1 MRPPAIERMG
11 YYPTDEPVVEII
23 RTYLKPS
30 AEKGRLFDPC
40 AGEGKAASYL
50 GNALNCE
57 TWGVELSPERAEKAQ
72 NAMDK
77 VYQAPWQACV
87 LSDESVSWLYL
98 NPPYEFD
105 RFDGQKR
112 LEWDFLKTTTSKLM
126 HVGLLTYIIPQKILG
141 MIEVARMLAGHYE
154 AINVYRFPDGLYEKF
169 KQVVLMAYKRKQYQ
183 IPTDKEVLSLQ
194 NMATTELE
202 PIETAVEPIYELLSA
217 PIRGVNGKPIVF
229 KRTDW
234 EPEEV
239 VEATV
244 DAGVHKTNEWLDL
257 IHPTRCLAQL
267 SQPVM
272 PLKKGHIA
280 MLMASGMMGTV
291 RLTDE
296 AGKPI
301 LIKGRVIKVVEKTEQ
316 PDAKDTDT
324 VVETY
329 KDKFVT
335 TVAVLRQDG
344 IQVIQDVK
352 GLSEFMKAHGEK
364 IAAHVLETY
373 KPLYNLDPT
382 PREIAVLDTIG
393 TQRKPLP
400 GQERAGLLPAQRHAA
415 AALARSIHKNGV
427 ANCQAEMGSGKTSIG
442 SAVIELLDAYPALV
456 LCPPHLVPK
465 WIREIA
471 EVIPGAHARELR
483 RIGRNSDEVYDV
495 NDVAQFLGQYQQAS
509 ETAKRNGDPKP
520 KWVAVVAHTSAKF
533 GTGWQPAVIW
543 RKTRDPLTGK
553 IVDAC
558 ACPGCGKVVMAEKDS
573 FVIPVT
579 DLSEL
584 VEKRQFCRNR
594 VPGWEMDSDGRIILD
609 TNGDPVWGSHACN
622 TPLFE
627 FSGARRHSIA
637 DYITKHQKDAFQIL
651 VADECLVRDTLIET
665 QSGLKA
671 IQDIQVGDEVL
682 SFNHETD
689 ALEYKKVLRTM
700 KNPAPE
706 KLIEAAGIVSTAGHP
721 IYTEEDNYVEA
732 QKISGKTLRILR
744 KDIYDLPK
752 RRNNF
757 TFLFSRLRNIKLVA
771 RDKKESR
778 RISPQTIGSGNMS
791 AMWQNLPG
799 SANGSNFG
807 KPEILLEPLLCNLP
821 FQKYRFGESICSQ
834 NERGRKRL
842 ERDEEARCRRTYDPL
857 KPNAQSGGNQQGKSS
872 SQWQNISLAWW
883 QWNDHKTTRAIMS
896 GAWITP
902 LRDGIRDT
910 YRKCKALFPVLT
922 ASLQG
927 RPGNS
932 RGQTDDRNR
941 WTDSQNEKM
950 EIFGRT
956 ENRSF
961 ELFRVDGITVLEC
974 GSDGRY
980 EQVCPDGCVYNLEVE
995 GNNNYFANGVLVHNC
1010 HQFKSKSSDRGI
1022 AFHQLVGASKS
1033 TLTLTGTFFGGKS
1046 TSIFW
1051 LLHRLN
1057 HGVRRD
1063 FAFHDEKRWARLYG
1077 VLETTRRRRRDD
1089 DADEDGVFTGNR
1101 RYRNQAKEQPGV
1113 SPAIV
1118 SRLLDT
1124 TVFLSLKDL
1133 NLALP
1138 SYKEEVV
1145 TLEMLDDQGQQYHS
1159 MDSSLKQ
1166 LAVQSSRYLSTW
1178 LQWSLARPNSAF
1190 RDEVVVVDEVDGEDG
1205 KSIRKVPLM
1214 ELPAINPNG
1223 HKWLPKENWL
1233 ADFCKVEKQQ
1243 GRKVLIYVRQT
1254 GTRDIQDR
1262 VMMPLQA
1269 SGLRV
1274 AILGSNIDPR
1284 KREDWIAKRAQT
1296 IDALICNPRL
1306 VETGLDLVQ
1315 FSTVIYFEIEYSLYT
1330 LWQSVRRVWRLGQT
1344 QPVKAIFSVYSS
1356 AMEATALALM
1366 GKKMKAAQLVY
1377 GDEVGGAIVPED
1389 EGDFL
1394 TQLARDVLEG
1404 AKLSDL
1410 QTLFADDLQLSH
1422 NPLGSLTVPSAVI
1435 VPGPKVMTW
1444 DDWVTHKIVVVR
1456 RTRRK
1461 DVVPEGQMG
1470 FGI

>member
-11 YYPTDEPVVEII
+11 YYPTDDPVVEII
-23 RTYLKPS
+23 RTYLKPPV
-30 AEKGRLFDPC
+30 EKGRLFDPC
-40 AGEGKAASYL
+40 AGEGKAVSAL
-50 GNALNCE
+50 GKSLNCE
-57 TWGVELSPERAEKAQ
+57 TWGGEISPDRAEKAQ
-72 NAMDK
+72 NVMDK
-77 VYQAPWQACV
+77 VYQAPWQSCV

-126 HVGLLTYIIPQKILG
+126 RGGLLTYIIPQKILG
-141 MIEVARMLAGHYE
+141 MIEVARLLAGHYE
-154 AINVYRFPDGLYEKF
+154 AITVYRFPDTLYDKF
-169 KQVVLMAYKRKQYQ
+169 KQVVVLAYKRKLYQ
-183 IPTDKEVLSLQ
+183 LPTDKEVLSLQ
-194 NMATTELE
+194 SLATTELE
-202 PIETAVEPIYELLSA
+202 PIETAVEPIYELLLA
-217 PIRGVNGKPIVF
+217 PPRGANGKPIVF

-239 VEATV
+239 VEATSE
-244 DAGVHKTNEWLDL
+244 AGVHKTDEWLDL
-257 IHPTRCLAQL
+257 IHPTRSLTQL

-296 AGKPI
+296 AGKPM

-316 PDAKDTDT
+316 PDAKDADT

-382 PREIAVLDTIG
+382 PKEIAILDTIG

-415 AALARSIHKNGV
+415 AALARSIRKNGV

-456 LCPPHLVPK
+456 LCPPHLVSK
-465 WIREIA
+465 WIREIE

-483 RIGRNSDEVYDV
+483 RIGRNSDEAFDV
-495 NDVAQFLGQYQQAS
+495 NDVGNFLEQFHQAK
-509 ETAKRNGDPKP
+509 ETANRTGGDKP
-520 KWVAVVAHTSAKF
+520 RWVAVVAHTSAKF

-558 ACPGCGKVVMAEKDS
+558 ACPGCGKVVMVEKDG

-579 DLSEL
+579 NLSEL
-584 VEKRQFCRNR
+584 AEKRQFCRNH
-594 VPGWEMDSDGRIILD
+594 VPGWELDPDGRIKLD
-609 TNGDPVWGSHACN
+609 ANGDPMWGTHACK

-627 FSGARRHSIA
+627 FAGARRHSIA
-637 DYITKHQKDAFQIL
+637 DYIAKHAQGKFKLLI
-651 VADECLVRDTLIET
+651 ADE
-665 QSGLKA
+665 S
-671 IQDIQVGDEVL
+671 
-682 SFNHETD
+682 
-689 ALEYKKVLRTM
+689 
-700 KNPAPE
+700 
-706 KLIEAAGIVSTAGHP
+706 
-721 IYTEEDNYVEA
+721 
-732 QKISGKTLRILR
+732 
-744 KDIYDLPK
+744 
-752 RRNNF
+752 
-757 TFLFSRLRNIKLVA
+757 
-771 RDKKESR
+771 
-778 RISPQTIGSGNMS
+778 
-791 AMWQNLPG
+791 
-799 SANGSNFG
+799 
-807 KPEILLEPLLCNLP
+807 
-821 FQKYRFGESICSQ
+821 
-834 NERGRKRL
+834 
-842 ERDEEARCRRTYDPL
+842 
-857 KPNAQSGGNQQGKSS
+857 
-872 SQWQNISLAWW
+872 
-883 QWNDHKTTRAIMS
+883 
-896 GAWITP
+896 
-902 LRDGIRDT
+902 
-910 YRKCKALFPVLT
+910 
-922 ASLQG
+922 
-927 RPGNS
+927 
-932 RGQTDDRNR
+932 
-941 WTDSQNEKM
+941 
-950 EIFGRT
+950 
-956 ENRSF
+956 
-961 ELFRVDGITVLEC
+961 
-974 GSDGRY
+974 
-980 EQVCPDGCVYNLEVE
+980 
-995 GNNNYFANGVLVHNC
+995 
-1010 HQFKSKSSDRGI
+1010 HQFKSKSSDRGV
-1022 AFHQLVGASKS
+1022 AFHQLVTAAKW

-1089 DADEDGVFTGNR
+1089 DADEDGVYTGNR

-1124 TVFLSLKDL
+1124 TIFLSLKDL

-1138 SYKEEVV
+1138 TYKEEVV
-1145 TLEMLDDQGQQYHS
+1145 ALDMLDDQGQQYHS
-1159 MDSSLKQ
+1159 MDSTLKQ
-1166 LAVQSSRYLSTW
+1166 LAIQSSRYLSTW

-1205 KSIRKVPLM
+1205 KSVRKVPLM

-1233 ADFCKVEKQQ
+1233 ADFCKLEKQQ

-1262 VMMPLQA
+1262 VQMPLQA
-1269 SGLRV
+1269 NGLRV
-1274 AILGSNIDPR
+1274 SILGGNVDPR
-1284 KREDWIAKRAQT
+1284 KREEWIAKRVNT

-1315 FSTVIYFEIEYSLYT
+1315 FSTVVFFEIEYSLYT

-1344 QPVKAIFSVYSS
+1344 QPVKAIFSVYST

-1366 GKKMKAAQLVY
+1366 GRKMKAAQLVY
-1377 GDEVGGAIVPED
+1377 GDEVGGAIVPEE

-1394 TQLARDVLEG
+1394 TQLARDVLDG

-1410 QTLFADDLQLSH
+1410 QTLFADDLQVSH
-1422 NPLGSLTVPSAVI
+1422 NPMGSLTKPSAAIVPS
-1435 VPGPKVMTW
+1435 PKVMTW
-1444 DDWVTHKIVVVR
+1444 DDWVSQKMVIVR

-1461 DVVPEGQMG
+1461 EVVPEGQMG

>member
-11 YYPTDEPVVEII
+11 YYPTDDPVVEII
-23 RTYLKPS
+23 RTYLKPP
-30 AEKGRLFDPC
+30 AENGRLFDPC
-40 AGEGKAASYL
+40 AGEGKAVSAL
-50 GNALNCE
+50 GKALNCE
-57 TWGVELSPERAEKAQ
+57 TWGVELSPDRAEKAQ
-72 NAMDK
+72 NVMDK
-77 VYQAPWQACV
+77 VYQAPWQSCV

-126 HVGLLTYIIPQKILG
+126 RGGLLTYIIPQKILG
-141 MIEVARMLAGHYE
+141 MIEVARLLAGHYE
-154 AINVYRFPDGLYEKF
+154 AITVYRFPDGLYEKF
-169 KQVVLMAYKRKQYQ
+169 KQVVVLAYKRKLYQ
-183 IPTDKEVLSLQ
+183 LPTDKEVLSLQ

-202 PIETAVEPIYELLSA
+202 PIQTAVEPIYELLSA
-217 PIRGVNGKPIVF
+217 PARGANGKPIVF

-239 VEATV
+239 VEATIE
-244 DAGVHKTNEWLDL
+244 AGVHKTNEWLDL
-257 IHPTRCLAQL
+257 IHPTRSLTQL

-296 AGKPI
+296 AGKPM
-301 LIKGRVIKVVEKTEQ
+301 LIKGRVIKVVEKTEH
-316 PDAKDTDT
+316 PDAKDNET
-324 VVETY
+324 VIETY

-382 PREIAVLDTIG
+382 SKEIAILDTIG

-415 AALARSIHKNGV
+415 AALARSIRKNGV

-442 SAVIELLDAYPALV
+442 SAVIELLESYPALV

-465 WIREIA
+465 WIREIE

-483 RIGRNSDEVYDV
+483 RIGRNSDEAFDV
-495 NDVAQFLGQYQQAS
+495 NDVGNFLEQFHQAN
-509 ETAKRNGDPKP
+509 ETAIRTGGDKP
-520 KWVAVVAHTSAKF
+520 RWVAVVAHTSAKF

-543 RKTRDPLTGK
+543 RKTRDPLTNK
-553 IVDAC
+553 IVNAC
-558 ACPGCGKVVMAEKDS
+558 ACPGCGKVVMVEKDG

-579 DLSEL
+579 DLKQL
-584 VEKRQFCRNR
+584 AEKRQFCHNR
-594 VPGWEMDSDGRIILD
+594 IPGWELDPDGRIKLD
-609 TNGDPVWGSHACN
+609 TNGDPVWGSHACK

-627 FSGARRHSIA
+627 FTGARRHSIA
-637 DYITKHQKDAFQIL
+637 DYIAKHAQGKFKLLI
-651 VADECLVRDTLIET
+651 ADE
-665 QSGLKA
+665 S
-671 IQDIQVGDEVL
+671 
-682 SFNHETD
+682 
-689 ALEYKKVLRTM
+689 
-700 KNPAPE
+700 
-706 KLIEAAGIVSTAGHP
+706 
-721 IYTEEDNYVEA
+721 
-732 QKISGKTLRILR
+732 
-744 KDIYDLPK
+744 
-752 RRNNF
+752 
-757 TFLFSRLRNIKLVA
+757 
-771 RDKKESR
+771 
-778 RISPQTIGSGNMS
+778 
-791 AMWQNLPG
+791 
-799 SANGSNFG
+799 
-807 KPEILLEPLLCNLP
+807 
-821 FQKYRFGESICSQ
+821 
-834 NERGRKRL
+834 
-842 ERDEEARCRRTYDPL
+842 
-857 KPNAQSGGNQQGKSS
+857 
-872 SQWQNISLAWW
+872 
-883 QWNDHKTTRAIMS
+883 
-896 GAWITP
+896 
-902 LRDGIRDT
+902 
-910 YRKCKALFPVLT
+910 
-922 ASLQG
+922 
-927 RPGNS
+927 
-932 RGQTDDRNR
+932 
-941 WTDSQNEKM
+941 
-950 EIFGRT
+950 
-956 ENRSF
+956 
-961 ELFRVDGITVLEC
+961 
-974 GSDGRY
+974 
-980 EQVCPDGCVYNLEVE
+980 
-995 GNNNYFANGVLVHNC
+995 
-1010 HQFKSKSSDRGI
+1010 HQFKSKSSDRGV
-1022 AFHQLVGASKS
+1022 AFHQLVTAAKW

-1089 DADEDGVFTGNR
+1089 DADEDGVYTGNR

-1124 TVFLSLKDL
+1124 TIFLSLKDL

-1138 SYKEEVV
+1138 AYKEEVV
-1145 TLEMLDDQGQQYHS
+1145 ALDMLDDQGQQYHS

-1190 RDEVVVVDEVDGEDG
+1190 RDEVVLVDEVDGEDG

-1233 ADFCKVEKQQ
+1233 ADFCKLEKQQ

-1262 VMMPLQA
+1262 VQMPLQA
-1269 SGLRV
+1269 NGLRV
-1274 AILGSNIDPR
+1274 SILGNNIDPR
-1284 KREDWIAKRAQT
+1284 KREEWIAKRVNT

-1315 FSTVIYFEIEYSLYT
+1315 FSSVVFFEIEYSLYT

-1366 GKKMKAAQLVY
+1366 GRKMKAAQLVY
-1377 GDEVGGAIVPED
+1377 GDEVGGAIVPEE

-1394 TQLARDVLEG
+1394 TQLARDVLDG

-1410 QTLFADDLQLSH
+1410 QTLFADDLQVSH
-1422 NPLGSLTVPSAVI
+1422 NPMGSLTTPSAVI
-1435 VPGPKVMTW
+1435 IPGPKVMTW
-1444 DDWVTHKIVVVR
+1444 DDWMIQKTVVVR
-1456 RTRRK
+1456 KTKRK
-1461 DVVPEGQMG
+1461 ETVPEGQMG
-1470 FGI
+1470 LGL

>member
-11 YYPTDEPVVEII
+11 YYPTDDPIVEII

-30 AEKGRLFDPC
+30 IEKGRLFDPC
-40 AGEGKAASYL
+40 AGEGKAASAL

-126 HVGLLTYIIPQKILG
+126 RGGLLTYIIPQKILG
-141 MIEVARMLAGHYE
+141 MIEVARLLAGHYE
-154 AINVYRFPDGLYEKF
+154 AITVYRFPDSLYEKF
-169 KQVVLMAYKRKQYQ
+169 KQVVVLAYKRKVFHP
-183 IPTDKEVLSLQ
+183 PTDKEVLSLQ
-194 NMATTELE
+194 NLAITELE
-202 PIETAVEPIYELLSA
+202 PIETAIEPVYELLPA
-217 PIRGVNGKPIVF
+217 PSRGANGKPIVF

-234 EPEEV
+234 EPDEV
-239 VEATV
+239 VEATIE
-244 DAGVHKTNEWLDL
+244 AGVQKTSEWLDL
-257 IHPTRCLAQL
+257 IHPMRGLAQL

-296 AGKPI
+296 AGKPM

-316 PDAKDTDT
+316 PDSKEADT

-329 KDKFVT
+329 KDRFVT
-335 TVAVLRQDG
+335 TVAVLKQDG

-364 IAAHVLETY
+364 IATHVLETY

-382 PREIAVLDTIG
+382 QKEATVLDALG
-393 TQRKPLP
+393 TRRKLLP
-400 GQERAGLLPAQRHAA
+400 GQELAGLLPAQRHAA
-415 AALARSIHKNGV
+415 AALARSIRKNGV
-427 ANCQAEMGSGKTSIG
+427 ANCQAEMGTGKTTISTG
-442 SAVIELLDAYPALV
+442 VLELLDAYPAIV

-465 WIREIA
+465 WIREIE

-483 RIGRNSDEVYDV
+483 RIGRNSDEVYDA
-495 NDVAQFLGQYQQAS
+495 NDVRDFLDQYQLAS
-509 ETAKRNGDPKP
+509 EMAQRTGGAKP
-520 KWVAVVAHTSAKF
+520 KWVAIVAHTSAKF
-533 GTGWQPAVIW
+533 GAGWQPAVIT
-543 RKTRDPLTGK
+543 RKARDPLTGNF
-553 IVDAC
+553 VDAC
-558 ACPGCGKVVMAEKDS
+558 ACPGCGKVVMVEKDGL
-573 FVIPVT
+573 FVPVT
-579 DLSEL
+579 DTDEL
-584 VEKRQFCRNR
+584 AEKRQFCHNR
-594 VPGWEMDSDGRIILD
+594 VPGWELDADGRIKLD
-609 TNGDPVWGSHACN
+609 TNGDSVWSTRPCG

-627 FSGARRHSIA
+627 FNGARRHSISE
-637 DYITKHQKDAFQIL
+637 YIAKHAKGSFKLLI
-651 VADECLVRDTLIET
+651 ADEV
-665 QSGLKA
+665 
-671 IQDIQVGDEVL
+671 
-682 SFNHETD
+682 
-689 ALEYKKVLRTM
+689 
-700 KNPAPE
+700 
-706 KLIEAAGIVSTAGHP
+706 
-721 IYTEEDNYVEA
+721 
-732 QKISGKTLRILR
+732 
-744 KDIYDLPK
+744 
-752 RRNNF
+752 
-757 TFLFSRLRNIKLVA
+757 
-771 RDKKESR
+771 
-778 RISPQTIGSGNMS
+778 
-791 AMWQNLPG
+791 
-799 SANGSNFG
+799 
-807 KPEILLEPLLCNLP
+807 
-821 FQKYRFGESICSQ
+821 
-834 NERGRKRL
+834 
-842 ERDEEARCRRTYDPL
+842 
-857 KPNAQSGGNQQGKSS
+857 
-872 SQWQNISLAWW
+872 
-883 QWNDHKTTRAIMS
+883 
-896 GAWITP
+896 
-902 LRDGIRDT
+902 
-910 YRKCKALFPVLT
+910 
-922 ASLQG
+922 
-927 RPGNS
+927 
-932 RGQTDDRNR
+932 
-941 WTDSQNEKM
+941 
-950 EIFGRT
+950 
-956 ENRSF
+956 
-961 ELFRVDGITVLEC
+961 
-974 GSDGRY
+974 
-980 EQVCPDGCVYNLEVE
+980 
-995 GNNNYFANGVLVHNC
+995 
-1010 HQFKSKSSDRGI
+1010 HQFKSKSSDRGV
-1022 AFHQLVGASKS
+1022 AFHQLVTSTKW
-1033 TLTLTGTFFGGKS
+1033 TLTLSGTFFGGKS

-1077 VLETTRRRRRDD
+1077 VLETTRRRRRND
-1089 DADEDGVFTGNR
+1089 DADEDGVYTGNR

-1124 TVFLSLKDL
+1124 TIFLSLKDL
-1133 NLALP
+1133 NMAMP
-1138 SYKEEVV
+1138 AYKEEVV
-1145 TLEMLDDQGQQYHS
+1145 ALDMLDDQGQQYHS
-1159 MDSSLKQ
+1159 MDRSLKQ

-1190 RDEVVVVDEVDGEDG
+1190 RDEVVVVDEVDDEDG

-1233 ADFCKVEKQQ
+1233 ADFCKIEKQQ

-1269 SGLRV
+1269 NGLRV
-1274 AILGSNIDPR
+1274 SILGGNVDPR
-1284 KREDWIAKRAQT
+1284 KREEWIAKRVNT

-1315 FSTVIYFEIEYSLYT
+1315 FSTVVFFEIEYSLYT

-1344 QPVKAIFSVYSS
+1344 QPVKAIFSVYNS

-1366 GKKMKAAQLVY
+1366 GRKMKAAQLVY
-1377 GDEVGGAIVPED
+1377 GDEVGGAIVPEE

-1394 TQLARDVLEG
+1394 TQLARDVLDG

-1410 QTLFADDLQLSH
+1410 QTLFADDLQISH
-1422 NPLGSLTVPSAVI
+1422 NPMGSLTTPSAVI

-1444 DDWVTHKIVVVR
+1444 DDWVSTKTVVVR

-1461 DVVPEGQMG
+1461 EVVPEGQMG

>member
-11 YYPTDEPVVEII
+11 YYPTDDPVVEII
-23 RTYLKPS
+23 RTYLKPPV
-30 AEKGRLFDPC
+30 EKGRLFDPC
-40 AGEGKAASYL
+40 AGEGKAAAAL
-50 GNALNCE
+50 GHALNCE

-72 NAMDK
+72 QVMDK

-105 RFDGQKR
+105 RFDNQKR

-126 HVGLLTYIIPQKILG
+126 RGGLLTYIIPQKILG
-141 MIEVARMLAGHYE
+141 MIEVARLLAGHYE
-154 AINVYRFPDGLYEKF
+154 AITVYRFPDGLYEKF
-169 KQVVLMAYKRKQYQ
+169 KQVVVLAYKRKLYQ
-183 IPTDKEVLSLQ
+183 LPTDKEVLSLQ
-194 NMATTELE
+194 SLATTELE

-217 PIRGVNGKPIVF
+217 PARGANGKPAVF

-239 VEATV
+239 VEATIET
-244 DAGVHKTNEWLDL
+244 GVHKTSEWLDL
-257 IHPTRCLAQL
+257 IHPTRSLTQL

-296 AGKPI
+296 AGNPM

-316 PDAKDTDT
+316 PDAKEANT

-335 TVAVLRQDG
+335 TVAVLKKDG

-373 KPLYNLDPT
+373 QPLYTLDPT
-382 PREIAVLDTIG
+382 AKEITVLDTLG
-393 TQRKPLP
+393 TGRKPLP
-400 GQERAGLLPAQRHAA
+400 GQERAGLLPAQRHTA
-415 AALARSIHKNGV
+415 AALARSIRKSGV
-427 ANCQAEMGSGKTSIG
+427 ANCQAEMGCGKTTIA
-442 SAVIELLDAYPALV
+442 SAVIELLVAYPALV
-456 LCPPHLVPK
+456 ICPPHLVPK
-465 WIREIA
+465 WIREIE
-471 EVIPGAHARELR
+471 EVIPSAHARDLR
-483 RIGRNSDEVYDV
+483 RIGRNSDETNDV
-495 NDVAQFLGQYQQAS
+495 NDVREFLDQYKEACEVARQ
-509 ETAKRNGDPKP
+509 NGDPTP

-533 GTGWQPAVIW
+533 GAGWQPAVII
-543 RKTRDPLTGK
+543 RKVSDTLTGK

-558 ACPGCGKVVMAEKDS
+558 ACPGCGQVVTIEKDG
-573 FVIPVT
+573 FVVPVT
-579 DLSEL
+579 DPKDIA
-584 VEKRQFCRNR
+584 EKRQFCHHQ
-594 VPGWEMDSDGRIILD
+594 VPGWQLDGNGRQKLD
-609 TNGDPVWGSHACN
+609 ANGDPMWGTRPCRTA
-622 TPLFE
+622 LFE
-627 FSGARRHSIA
+627 FVGARRHSIA
-637 DYITKHQKDAFQIL
+637 EYIGKHAEGAFKLLI
-651 VADECLVRDTLIET
+651 ADEV
-665 QSGLKA
+665 
-671 IQDIQVGDEVL
+671 
-682 SFNHETD
+682 
-689 ALEYKKVLRTM
+689 
-700 KNPAPE
+700 
-706 KLIEAAGIVSTAGHP
+706 
-721 IYTEEDNYVEA
+721 
-732 QKISGKTLRILR
+732 
-744 KDIYDLPK
+744 
-752 RRNNF
+752 
-757 TFLFSRLRNIKLVA
+757 
-771 RDKKESR
+771 
-778 RISPQTIGSGNMS
+778 
-791 AMWQNLPG
+791 
-799 SANGSNFG
+799 
-807 KPEILLEPLLCNLP
+807 
-821 FQKYRFGESICSQ
+821 
-834 NERGRKRL
+834 
-842 ERDEEARCRRTYDPL
+842 
-857 KPNAQSGGNQQGKSS
+857 
-872 SQWQNISLAWW
+872 
-883 QWNDHKTTRAIMS
+883 
-896 GAWITP
+896 
-902 LRDGIRDT
+902 
-910 YRKCKALFPVLT
+910 
-922 ASLQG
+922 
-927 RPGNS
+927 
-932 RGQTDDRNR
+932 
-941 WTDSQNEKM
+941 
-950 EIFGRT
+950 
-956 ENRSF
+956 
-961 ELFRVDGITVLEC
+961 
-974 GSDGRY
+974 
-980 EQVCPDGCVYNLEVE
+980 
-995 GNNNYFANGVLVHNC
+995 
-1010 HQFKSKSSDRGI
+1010 HQFKSKSSDRGV
-1022 AFHQLVGASKS
+1022 AFHQLITATKW

-1077 VLETTRRRRRDD
+1077 VLETTRRRRRNEEE
-1089 DADEDGVFTGNR
+1089 DEDGVFTGNR

-1138 SYKEEVV
+1138 AYKEEVV
-1145 TLEMLDDQGQQYHS
+1145 ALEMLDDQGQQYHS
-1159 MDSSLKQ
+1159 MDSILKQ

-1205 KSIRKVPLM
+1205 KSVRKVPLM

-1223 HKWLPKENWL
+1223 HKWLPKESWL
-1233 ADFCKVEKQQ
+1233 ADFCKLEKQQ

-1262 VMMPLQA
+1262 VQMPLQA

-1274 AILGSNIDPR
+1274 AIMGSNIDPR
-1284 KREDWIAKRAQT
+1284 KREDWIAKRAHT

-1389 EGDFL
+1389 EGDF
-1394 TQLARDVLEG
+1394 
-1404 AKLSDL
+1404 
-1410 QTLFADDLQLSH
+1410 
-1422 NPLGSLTVPSAVI
+1422 
-1435 VPGPKVMTW
+1435 
-1444 DDWVTHKIVVVR
+1444 VR
-1456 RTRRK
+1456 RMAAWLIVRY
-1461 DVVPEGQMG
+1461 VS
-1470 FGI
+1470 

>member
-23 RTYLKPS
+23 HTYLKPPS
-30 AEKGRLFDPC
+30 ERGRLFDPC
-40 AGEGKAASYL
+40 AGEGKAASSL

-57 TWGVELSPERAEKAQ
+57 TWGVELSPERAGKAQ
-72 NAMDK
+72 NVMDK
-77 VYQAPWQACV
+77 VFQAPWQACV
-87 LSDESVSWLYL
+87 LSDESISWLFL
-98 NPPYEFD
+98 NPPYDFD
-105 RFDGQKR
+105 RFEGQKR
-112 LEWDFLKTTTSKLM
+112 LEWDFLKTTSSKLM
-126 HVGLLTYIIPQKILG
+126 RGGLLTYIIPQKILG
-141 MIEVARMLAGHYE
+141 MIEVARLLAGHYE
-154 AINVYRFPDGLYEKF
+154 AITIYRFPDGLYEKF
-169 KQVVLMAYKRKQYQ
+169 KQVVVLAYKRKLYQ
-183 IPTDKEVLSLQ
+183 LPTDKEILSLQ
-194 NMATTELE
+194 SLASMELE
-202 PIETAVEPIYELLSA
+202 PIQSAVEPIYQLLSA
-217 PIRGVNGKPIVF
+217 PLRGANGKPVMF

-239 VEATV
+239 VETTKE
-244 DAGVHKTNEWLDL
+244 AGVQKTSDWLDL
-257 IHPTRCLAQL
+257 IHPMRGLAQL

-291 RLTDE
+291 KLTDE
-296 AGKPI
+296 EGKPI

-316 PDAKDTDT
+316 PDTKEADT
-324 VVETY
+324 VIETY
-329 KDKFVT
+329 KDRFVT
-335 TVAVLRQDG
+335 TVAVLKQDG

-352 GLSEFMKAHGEK
+352 GLSEFMKVHGEK

-382 PREIAVLDTIG
+382 SKEIAILDTIG

-415 AALARSIHKNGV
+415 AALARSIRKNGV

-442 SAVIELLDAYPALV
+442 SAVIELLNGYPALV

-465 WIREIA
+465 WIREIE

-483 RIGRNSDEVYDV
+483 RIGRNSDEAFDV
-495 NDVAQFLGQYQQAS
+495 NDVGNFLEQFHQAN
-509 ETAKRNGDPKP
+509 ETAKRTGGDKP
-520 KWVAVVAHTSAKF
+520 RWVAVVAHTSAKF

-558 ACPGCGKVVMAEKDS
+558 ACPGCGKVVMVEKDG

-584 VEKRQFCRNR
+584 AEKRQFCHNR
-594 VPGWEMDSDGRIILD
+594 VPGWELDPDRRIKLD
-609 TNGDPVWGSHACN
+609 TNGDPVWGSHTCK

-627 FSGARRHSIA
+627 FTGARRHSIA
-637 DYITKHQKDAFQIL
+637 DYIAKHAQGAFKLLI
-651 VADECLVRDTLIET
+651 ADE
-665 QSGLKA
+665 S
-671 IQDIQVGDEVL
+671 
-682 SFNHETD
+682 
-689 ALEYKKVLRTM
+689 
-700 KNPAPE
+700 
-706 KLIEAAGIVSTAGHP
+706 
-721 IYTEEDNYVEA
+721 
-732 QKISGKTLRILR
+732 
-744 KDIYDLPK
+744 
-752 RRNNF
+752 
-757 TFLFSRLRNIKLVA
+757 
-771 RDKKESR
+771 
-778 RISPQTIGSGNMS
+778 
-791 AMWQNLPG
+791 
-799 SANGSNFG
+799 
-807 KPEILLEPLLCNLP
+807 
-821 FQKYRFGESICSQ
+821 
-834 NERGRKRL
+834 
-842 ERDEEARCRRTYDPL
+842 
-857 KPNAQSGGNQQGKSS
+857 
-872 SQWQNISLAWW
+872 
-883 QWNDHKTTRAIMS
+883 
-896 GAWITP
+896 
-902 LRDGIRDT
+902 
-910 YRKCKALFPVLT
+910 
-922 ASLQG
+922 
-927 RPGNS
+927 
-932 RGQTDDRNR
+932 
-941 WTDSQNEKM
+941 
-950 EIFGRT
+950 
-956 ENRSF
+956 
-961 ELFRVDGITVLEC
+961 
-974 GSDGRY
+974 
-980 EQVCPDGCVYNLEVE
+980 
-995 GNNNYFANGVLVHNC
+995 
-1010 HQFKSKSSDRGI
+1010 HQFKSKSSDRGV
-1022 AFHQLVGASKS
+1022 AFHQLVTAAKW

-1089 DADEDGVFTGNR
+1089 DADEDGVYTGNR

-1124 TVFLSLKDL
+1124 TIFLSLKDL

-1138 SYKEEVV
+1138 AYKEEVV
-1145 TLEMLDDQGQQYHS
+1145 ALDMLDDQGQQYHS

-1190 RDEVVVVDEVDGEDG
+1190 RDEVVLVDEVDGEDG
-1205 KSIRKVPLM
+1205 KSVRKVPLM

-1233 ADFCKVEKQQ
+1233 ADFCKLEKQQ

-1262 VMMPLQA
+1262 VQMPLQA
-1269 SGLRV
+1269 NGLRV
-1274 AILGSNIDPR
+1274 SILGNNIDPR
-1284 KREDWIAKRAQT
+1284 KREEWIAKRVNT

-1315 FSTVIYFEIEYSLYT
+1315 FSSVVFFEIEYSLYT

-1366 GKKMKAAQLVY
+1366 GRKMKAAQLVY
-1377 GDEVGGAIVPED
+1377 GDEVGGAIVPEE

-1394 TQLARDVLEG
+1394 TQLARDVLDG

-1410 QTLFADDLQLSH
+1410 QTLFADDLQVSH
-1422 NPLGSLTVPSAVI
+1422 NPMGSLTTPSAVI

-1444 DDWVTHKIVVVR
+1444 DDWVSTKTVVVK

-1461 DVVPEGQMG
+1461 EVVPEGQMG

>member
-11 YYPTDEPVVEII
+11 YYPTDEPVVEFI

-30 AEKGRLFDPC
+30 IEKGRLFDPC
-40 AGEGKAASYL
+40 AGEGKAAAVL
-50 GNALNCE
+50 GKALNCE
-57 TWGVELSPERAEKAQ
+57 TWGVELSPDRAEKAQ
-72 NAMDK
+72 NVMDK
-77 VYQAPWQACV
+77 VYQAPWQSCV

-105 RFDGQKR
+105 RLEGQKR
-112 LEWDFLKTTTSKLM
+112 LEWDFLKTITSKLM
-126 HVGLLTYIIPQKILG
+126 RGGLLTYIIPQKILG
-141 MIEVARMLAGHYE
+141 MIEVTRLLAGHYE
-154 AINVYRFPDGLYEKF
+154 AIPVYRFPDGLYEKF
-169 KQVVLMAYKRKQYQ
+169 KQVVVLAYKRKVYQ
-183 IPTDKEVLSLQ
+183 SPTDKEVLSLQ
-194 NMATTELE
+194 NLATEELD
-202 PIETAVEPIYELLSA
+202 PIETAVEPAYELLAA
-217 PIRGVNGKPIVF
+217 PSRGANGKPIVF

-239 VEATV
+239 VEATME
-244 DAGVHKTNEWLDL
+244 AGVQNTSEWLDL
-257 IHPTRCLAQL
+257 IHPTRGLTQLA
-267 SQPVM
+267 QPVM

-296 AGKPI
+296 DGKPM

-316 PDAKDTDT
+316 PDTKDADA
-324 VVETY
+324 VIETF
-329 KDKFVT
+329 KDRFVT

-344 IQVIQDVK
+344 IQIIQDVK
-352 GLSEFMKAHGEK
+352 GLSDFMKAHGEK

-382 PREIAVLDTIG
+382 PKEIAVLDAIG
-393 TQRKPLP
+393 THRKPLP

-415 AALARSIHKNGV
+415 AALARSIRKNSV

-442 SAVIELLDAYPALV
+442 SAVIELLDAYPAIV
-456 LCPPHLVPK
+456 ICPPHLVPK
-465 WIREIA
+465 WIREIE

-483 RIGRNSDEVYDV
+483 RIGRNSDEAYDV
-495 NDVAQFLGQYQQAS
+495 NDVRDFLDQYRQAS
-509 ETAKRNGDPKP
+509 ETAKRTGGSKP

-533 GTGWQPAVIW
+533 GTGWQPAVVW

-553 IVDAC
+553 VVNAC
-558 ACPGCGKVVMAEKDS
+558 ACPSCGKVVMTEKDG

-579 DLSEL
+579 DLNEL
-584 VEKRQFCRNR
+584 AEKRQFCRNH
-594 VPGWEMDSDGRIILD
+594 VPGWELDPDGRIKLD
-609 TNGDPVWGSHACN
+609 GNGDPVWGSHACK

-627 FSGARRHSIA
+627 FADARRHSIA
-637 DYITKHQKDAFQIL
+637 DYIAKHAQGKFKLLI
-651 VADECLVRDTLIET
+651 ADE
-665 QSGLKA
+665 S
-671 IQDIQVGDEVL
+671 
-682 SFNHETD
+682 
-689 ALEYKKVLRTM
+689 
-700 KNPAPE
+700 
-706 KLIEAAGIVSTAGHP
+706 
-721 IYTEEDNYVEA
+721 
-732 QKISGKTLRILR
+732 
-744 KDIYDLPK
+744 
-752 RRNNF
+752 
-757 TFLFSRLRNIKLVA
+757 
-771 RDKKESR
+771 
-778 RISPQTIGSGNMS
+778 
-791 AMWQNLPG
+791 
-799 SANGSNFG
+799 
-807 KPEILLEPLLCNLP
+807 
-821 FQKYRFGESICSQ
+821 
-834 NERGRKRL
+834 
-842 ERDEEARCRRTYDPL
+842 
-857 KPNAQSGGNQQGKSS
+857 
-872 SQWQNISLAWW
+872 
-883 QWNDHKTTRAIMS
+883 
-896 GAWITP
+896 
-902 LRDGIRDT
+902 
-910 YRKCKALFPVLT
+910 
-922 ASLQG
+922 
-927 RPGNS
+927 
-932 RGQTDDRNR
+932 
-941 WTDSQNEKM
+941 
-950 EIFGRT
+950 
-956 ENRSF
+956 
-961 ELFRVDGITVLEC
+961 
-974 GSDGRY
+974 
-980 EQVCPDGCVYNLEVE
+980 
-995 GNNNYFANGVLVHNC
+995 
-1010 HQFKSKSSDRGI
+1010 HQFKSKSSDRGV
-1022 AFHQLVGASKS
+1022 AFHQLVTAAKW

-1089 DADEDGVFTGNR
+1089 DADEDGVYTGNR

-1124 TVFLSLKDL
+1124 TIFLSLKDL

-1138 SYKEEVV
+1138 AYKEEVV
-1145 TLEMLDDQGQQYHS
+1145 ALDMLDEQGQQYHS
-1159 MDSSLKQ
+1159 MDSGLKQ

-1205 KSIRKVPLM
+1205 KSARKVPLM

-1233 ADFCKVEKQQ
+1233 ADFCKLEKQQ

-1262 VMMPLQA
+1262 VQMPLQA
-1269 SGLRV
+1269 NGLRV
-1274 AILGSNIDPR
+1274 SILGCNVDPR
-1284 KREDWIAKRAQT
+1284 KREEWIAKRVNT

-1315 FSTVIYFEIEYSLYT
+1315 FSSVVFFEIEYSLYT

-1366 GKKMKAAQLVY
+1366 GRKMKAAQLVY
-1377 GDEVGGAIVPED
+1377 GDEVGGAIVPEE

-1394 TQLARDVLEG
+1394 TQLARDVLDG

-1410 QTLFADDLQLSH
+1410 QTLFADDLQVSH
-1422 NPLGSLTVPSAVI
+1422 NPMGSLTTPSAVI
-1435 VPGPKVMTW
+1435 IPGPKVMTW
-1444 DDWVTHKIVVVR
+1444 DDWVSQKAVVVR
-1456 RTRRK
+1456 RARRK
-1461 DVVPEGQMG
+1461 EVIPEGQMG

>member
-11 YYPTDEPVVEII
+11 YYPTDEPVIEII
-23 RTYLKPS
+23 RTYLKPPKT
-30 AEKGRLFDPC
+30 KGRLFDPC
-40 AGEGKAASYL
+40 AGEGKAASAL
-50 GNALNCE
+50 GKALNCE
-57 TWGVELSPERAEKAQ
+57 TWGVELSPDRAEKAQ
-72 NAMDK
+72 SVMDK
-77 VYQAPWQACV
+77 VHQAPWQACI
-87 LSDESVSWLYL
+87 LTDESVSWLYL

-126 HVGLLTYIIPQKILG
+126 RGGLLTYIVPQKIMG
-141 MIEVARMLAGHYE
+141 MIEVARLLAGHYE
-154 AINVYRFPDGLYEKF
+154 AITVYRYPDGLYETF
-169 KQVVLMAYKRKQYQ
+169 KQVVVLAYKRKLYQ
-183 IPTDKEVLSLQ
+183 PPTDKEVLSLQ
-194 NMATTELE
+194 GLATSELE
-202 PIETAVEPIYELLSA
+202 PIPTVEEPIYELMPA
-217 PIRGVNGKPIVF
+217 PLRGVNGKPIVF

-244 DAGVHKTNEWLDL
+244 DAGVHKTSEWLDL
-257 IHPTRCLAQL
+257 IHPTRGLAQL

-291 RLTDE
+291 KLTDE
-296 AGKPI
+296 EGKPM

-316 PDAKDTDT
+316 PDSKDSNT

-335 TVAVLRQDG
+335 TVAVLRQSS

-364 IAAHVLETY
+364 IAVHVLETY
-373 KPLYNLDPT
+373 RPLYNLDPT
-382 PREIAVLDTIG
+382 LKEMAVLDSLG
-393 TQRKPLP
+393 TLRKALP

-415 AALARSIHKNGV
+415 AALARSIRKNGV
-427 ANCQAEMGSGKTSIG
+427 ANCQAEMGTGKTTITTG
-442 SAVIELLDAYPALV
+442 VVELLDAYPALV

-465 WIREIA
+465 WIREIE

-483 RIGRNSDEVYDV
+483 RIGRNSDEAYDV
-495 NDVAQFLGQYQQAS
+495 NDVAQFLDQYQQAS

-533 GTGWQPAVIW
+533 GTGWQPAVVW
-543 RKTRDPLTGK
+543 RKARDPLTDK

-558 ACPGCGKVVMAEKDS
+558 ACPGCGKVVMVEKDG
-573 FVIPVT
+573 FVLPLT
-579 DLSEL
+579 DLNEL
-584 VEKRQFCRNR
+584 AEKRQFCRNR
-594 VPGWEMDSDGRIILD
+594 VPGWELDPDGRIKLD
-609 TNGDPVWGSHACN
+609 VNGDPLWGTHACN

-637 DYITKHQKDAFQIL
+637 DYISKHAQGAFKLLI
-651 VADECLVRDTLIET
+651 ADEV
-665 QSGLKA
+665 
-671 IQDIQVGDEVL
+671 
-682 SFNHETD
+682 
-689 ALEYKKVLRTM
+689 
-700 KNPAPE
+700 
-706 KLIEAAGIVSTAGHP
+706 
-721 IYTEEDNYVEA
+721 
-732 QKISGKTLRILR
+732 
-744 KDIYDLPK
+744 
-752 RRNNF
+752 
-757 TFLFSRLRNIKLVA
+757 
-771 RDKKESR
+771 
-778 RISPQTIGSGNMS
+778 
-791 AMWQNLPG
+791 
-799 SANGSNFG
+799 
-807 KPEILLEPLLCNLP
+807 
-821 FQKYRFGESICSQ
+821 
-834 NERGRKRL
+834 
-842 ERDEEARCRRTYDPL
+842 
-857 KPNAQSGGNQQGKSS
+857 
-872 SQWQNISLAWW
+872 
-883 QWNDHKTTRAIMS
+883 
-896 GAWITP
+896 
-902 LRDGIRDT
+902 
-910 YRKCKALFPVLT
+910 
-922 ASLQG
+922 
-927 RPGNS
+927 
-932 RGQTDDRNR
+932 
-941 WTDSQNEKM
+941 
-950 EIFGRT
+950 
-956 ENRSF
+956 
-961 ELFRVDGITVLEC
+961 
-974 GSDGRY
+974 
-980 EQVCPDGCVYNLEVE
+980 
-995 GNNNYFANGVLVHNC
+995 
-1010 HQFKSKSSDRGI
+1010 HQFKSKSSDRGV
-1022 AFHQLVGASKS
+1022 AFHQLISAANW

-1077 VLETTRRRRRDD
+1077 VLETTRRRRRND
-1089 DADEDGVFTGNR
+1089 DADEDGVYTGNR

-1124 TVFLSLKDL
+1124 TIFLSLKDL
-1133 NLALP
+1133 NLAMP
-1138 SYKEEVV
+1138 AYKEEVV
-1145 TLEMLDDQGQQYHS
+1145 ALDMLDDQSQQYHN

-1190 RDEVVVVDEVDGEDG
+1190 RDEVVLVDEVDDADG
-1205 KSIRKVPLM
+1205 KSVRKVPLM

-1233 ADFCKVEKQQ
+1233 ADFCKLEKQQ

-1262 VMMPLQA
+1262 VQMPLQA
-1269 SGLRV
+1269 NGLRV
-1274 AILGSNIDPR
+1274 SILGNNIDPR
-1284 KREDWIAKRAQT
+1284 KREEWIAKRVNT

-1315 FSTVIYFEIEYSLYT
+1315 FSTVVFFEIEYSLYT

-1366 GKKMKAAQLVY
+1366 GRKMKAAQLVY
-1377 GDEVGGAIVPED
+1377 GDEVGGAIVPEE

-1394 TQLARDVLEG
+1394 TQLARDVLDG

-1410 QTLFADDLQLSH
+1410 QTLFADDLQVSH
-1422 NPLGSLTVPSAVI
+1422 NPMGSLTTPSAVI
-1435 VPGPKVMTW
+1435 IPGPKVMTW
-1444 DDWVTHKIVVVR
+1444 DDWMTHKTVIV
-1456 RTRRK
+1456 RK
-1461 DVVPEGQMG
+1461 TKRKEMVPEGQME

>member
-11 YYPTDEPVVEII
+11 YYPTDDPVVEII
-23 RTYLKPS
+23 CTYLKPPV
-30 AEKGRLFDPC
+30 EKGRLFDPC
-40 AGEGKAASYL
+40 AGEGKAVSAL
-50 GNALNCE
+50 GKSLNCE
-57 TWGVELSPERAEKAQ
+57 TWGVEISPDRAEKAQ
-72 NAMDK
+72 NVMDK
-77 VYQAPWQACV
+77 VYQAPWQSCV

-126 HVGLLTYIIPQKILG
+126 HGGLLTYIIPQKILG
-141 MIEVARMLAGHYE
+141 MIEVTRLLAGHYE
-154 AINVYRFPDGLYEKF
+154 AITVYRFPDGLYEKF
-169 KQVVLMAYKRKQYQ
+169 KQVVVLAYKRKLYQ
-183 IPTDKEVLSLQ
+183 LPTDKEVLSLQ
-194 NMATTELE
+194 SLATTELE

-217 PIRGVNGKPIVF
+217 PARGANGKPIVF

-239 VEATV
+239 VEATIE
-244 DAGVHKTNEWLDL
+244 AGVHKTNEWLDL
-257 IHPTRCLAQL
+257 IHPTRSLTQL

-296 AGKPI
+296 DGKPM

-316 PDAKDTDT
+316 PDTKDADT
-324 VVETY
+324 VIETF
-329 KDKFVT
+329 KDRFVT

-344 IQVIQDVK
+344 IQIIQDVK
-352 GLSEFMKAHGEK
+352 GLSDFMKAHGEK

-382 PREIAVLDTIG
+382 PKEIAILDAIG

-427 ANCQAEMGSGKTSIG
+427 ANCQAEMGSGKTTIG
-442 SAVIELLDAYPALV
+442 SAVIELLNAYPAIV
-456 LCPPHLVPK
+456 ICPPHLVPK
-465 WIREIA
+465 WIREIE

-483 RIGRNSDEVYDV
+483 RIGRNSDEAYEV
-495 NDVAQFLGQYQQAS
+495 NDVRDFLDQYRQAS
-509 ETAKRNGDPKP
+509 ETAKRTGGSKP

-533 GTGWQPAVIW
+533 GTGWQPAVVW
-543 RKTRDPLTGK
+543 RKTRDPLTG
-553 IVDAC
+553 IVVDAC
-558 ACPGCGKVVMAEKDS
+558 ACPSCGKVVMTEKDG

-579 DLSEL
+579 DLNEL
-584 VEKRQFCRNR
+584 AEKRQFCRNH
-594 VPGWEMDSDGRIILD
+594 VPGWELDPDGRIKLD
-609 TNGDPVWGSHACN
+609 ANGDPVWGSHACK

-627 FSGARRHSIA
+627 FAGARRHSIA
-637 DYITKHQKDAFQIL
+637 DYIAKHAQGKFKLLI
-651 VADECLVRDTLIET
+651 ADE
-665 QSGLKA
+665 S
-671 IQDIQVGDEVL
+671 
-682 SFNHETD
+682 
-689 ALEYKKVLRTM
+689 
-700 KNPAPE
+700 
-706 KLIEAAGIVSTAGHP
+706 
-721 IYTEEDNYVEA
+721 
-732 QKISGKTLRILR
+732 
-744 KDIYDLPK
+744 
-752 RRNNF
+752 
-757 TFLFSRLRNIKLVA
+757 
-771 RDKKESR
+771 
-778 RISPQTIGSGNMS
+778 
-791 AMWQNLPG
+791 
-799 SANGSNFG
+799 
-807 KPEILLEPLLCNLP
+807 
-821 FQKYRFGESICSQ
+821 
-834 NERGRKRL
+834 
-842 ERDEEARCRRTYDPL
+842 
-857 KPNAQSGGNQQGKSS
+857 
-872 SQWQNISLAWW
+872 
-883 QWNDHKTTRAIMS
+883 
-896 GAWITP
+896 
-902 LRDGIRDT
+902 
-910 YRKCKALFPVLT
+910 
-922 ASLQG
+922 
-927 RPGNS
+927 
-932 RGQTDDRNR
+932 
-941 WTDSQNEKM
+941 
-950 EIFGRT
+950 
-956 ENRSF
+956 
-961 ELFRVDGITVLEC
+961 
-974 GSDGRY
+974 
-980 EQVCPDGCVYNLEVE
+980 
-995 GNNNYFANGVLVHNC
+995 
-1010 HQFKSKSSDRGI
+1010 HQFKSKSSDRGV
-1022 AFHQLVGASKS
+1022 AFHQLVTAAKW

-1089 DADEDGVFTGNR
+1089 DADEDGVYTGNR

-1124 TVFLSLKDL
+1124 TIFLSLKDL

-1138 SYKEEVV
+1138 AYKEEVV
-1145 TLEMLDDQGQQYHS
+1145 ALDMLDDQGQQYHN

-1205 KSIRKVPLM
+1205 KSVRKVPLM

-1233 ADFCKVEKQQ
+1233 ADFCKLEKQQ

-1262 VMMPLQA
+1262 VQMPLQA
-1269 SGLRV
+1269 NGLRV
-1274 AILGSNIDPR
+1274 SILGGNVDPR
-1284 KREDWIAKRAQT
+1284 KREEWIAKRVNT

-1315 FSTVIYFEIEYSLYT
+1315 FSTVIFFEIEYSLYT

-1344 QPVKAIFSVYSS
+1344 QPVKAIFSVYST

-1377 GDEVGGAIVPED
+1377 GDEVGGAIVPEE

-1394 TQLARDVLEG
+1394 TQLARDVLDG

-1410 QTLFADDLQLSH
+1410 QTLFADDLQVSH
-1422 NPLGSLTVPSAVI
+1422 NPMGSLTTPSAVI
-1435 VPGPKVMTW
+1435 VPSPKVMTW
-1444 DDWVTHKIVVVR
+1444 DDWVSQKTAVVR

-1461 DVVPEGQMG
+1461 EVVPEGQMG
-1470 FGI
+1470 LGI